1 MQNFQELDIQI
12 CGNIVHNI
20 KKLIGITLFYFLL
33 TNYKTMHY
41 NRCIFHYNLPI
52 LFIRSNLLHI
62 FTRYRFIPV
71 IKVKLNYNLLRNYT
85 GSPKNHYIHDSV
97 LSISLI
103 LIAINFYGR
112 IKNY

>member
-1 MQNFQELDIQI
+1 MWKYCTQHKI
-12 CGNIVHNI
+12 
-20 KKLIGITLFYFLL
+20 LIGITLFYFLL
-33 TNYKTMHY
+33 TNYKTMHN

-52 LFIRSNLLHI
+52 LFITCRSNLLHI
-62 FTRYRFIPV
+62 FTQYRFIPV

-103 LIAINFYGR
+103 LIVINFYGR

>member
-1 MQNFQELDIQI
+1 MQNFQELEIQI

-20 KKLIGITLFYFLL
+20 KINWYYIILFFINI
-33 TNYKTMHY
+33 NYKTMHY

-71 IKVKLNYNLLRNYT
+71 IKVKLNYNLLRN
-85 GSPKNHYIHDSV
+85 
-97 LSISLI
+97 
-103 LIAINFYGR
+103 
-112 IKNY
+112 

>member
-1 MQNFQELDIQI
+1 
-12 CGNIVHNI
+12 
-20 KKLIGITLFYFLL
+20 
-33 TNYKTMHY
+33 MHY

-52 LFIRSNLLHI
+52 LFIRSNLPHI

-85 GSPKNHYIHDSV
+85 GSPKNHYIHNSV

-103 LIAINFYGR
+103 LIVINFYGR
-112 IKNY
+112 IKKLLNFQATAIKMIQK